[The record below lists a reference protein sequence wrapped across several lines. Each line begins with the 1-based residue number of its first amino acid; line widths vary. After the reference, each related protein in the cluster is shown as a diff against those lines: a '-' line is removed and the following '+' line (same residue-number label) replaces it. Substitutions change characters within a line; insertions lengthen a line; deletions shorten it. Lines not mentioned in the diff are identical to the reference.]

1 MKCPKDGYDLASS
14 LYHGVQIETCPH
26 CGGMWL
32 DAGEVEAVS
41 HEERP
46 GLLTRVLSDA
56 FSSLEPLAEEVVV
69 SSSTAAA
76 GATEACSFP
85 GERPVTPEVV
95 REHNLNELE
104 YGRIVEMLGRT
115 PTLTELGVFSALWS
129 EHCSYKHSKSVL
141 KTFPTTGAQ
150 VVQGPGENA
159 GVLRLPEGWAVAFK
173 IESHNHPSAVEP
185 YQGAATGVGGILR
198 DVFTM
203 GARPVAVLNSLRFG
217 TLDHPRNRYLFAGV
231 VRGVGDYGN
240 CVGVPTLGGEV
251 GFAEGYTGNPL
262 VNAMCVGLL
271 KEADLI
277 RAAASGVGNVLL
289 CVGARTGRD
298 GIHGASFA
306 SEELSE
312 KSEARR
318 PQVQVGDPFTEKLL
332 LEASLE
338 LITSGL
344 IVAIQDMGAAG
355 LTSSSAEMAARGGV
369 GVEIDTGLVPTRE
382 PGMTPYEILLS
393 ESQERMLV
401 VAEPDRVAEIQA
413 VCAKW
418 ELGAT
423 PIGQVTDDGI
433 YRVRHDGLVVAAI
446 PGQRLVDDCPMYDPD
461 ARESD
466 AARARRAASPSRAP
480 KADLQD
486 ALPLLLDAPNLASKR
501 WVYEQYDSTV
511 QASTVLGPG
520 GDAGVLQV
528 PGTGFGL
535 AVTVDCNNRLVA
547 LDPYEG
553 GKAAVAEAARNIA
566 CTGARPLGITD
577 CLNFGNPEKPDVF
590 FQFREACRGIADAC
604 RAFDTPVTGGNV
616 SFYNE
621 SPTGAVDPTPT
632 IGMVGLLER
641 VADRV
646 PSHFAAPGDEILVLG
661 ATRGELGGSAYWAEV
676 RDFVGGQPA
685 PVDLD
690 AERRLQ
696 QLLVAA
702 ARRRLL
708 RSAHDCSEGGLLVA
722 LAEAAI
728 GGAYAA
734 ARARR
739 HARPDR
745 LRSRREA
752 GRRCS
757 TARTAPAS
765 WSPRRPARSRRCWRW
780 PASTACRRIAPAG
793 SATRTARWNFGWAIS
808 CSRGASARFGRP
820 ISWRFPDGCS
830 IRTWTARRESKA
842 CAASSAS
849 PGCLTRPS
857 SRTWGS
863 TPCSTAARRARASS
877 RSTARATPARIAA
890 WGS

>member
-1 MKCPKDGYDLASS
+1 MTSA
-14 LYHGVQIETCPH
+14 
-26 CGGMWL
+26 
-32 DAGEVEAVS
+32 
-41 HEERP
+41 
-46 GLLTRVLSDA
+46 
-56 FSSLEPLAEEVVV
+56 
-69 SSSTAAA
+69 TAAA
-76 GATEACSFP
+76 GVTEAFAFP
-85 GERPVTPEVV
+85 GECPVTPAVV

-104 YGRIVEMLGRT
+104 YGRIVELLGRA
-115 PTLTELGVFSALWS
+115 PTLTELGVCSALWS
-129 EHCSYKHSKSVL
+129 EHCSYKHSKAVL
-141 KTFPTTGAQ
+141 KSFPTTGPQ
-150 VVQGPGENA
+150 VIQGPGENA
-159 GVLRLPEGWAVAFK
+159 GVLRLPGGWAVAFK

-217 TLDHPRNRYLFAGV
+217 SLDQPRNRYLFAGV

-251 GFAEGYTGNPL
+251 GFAPGYTGNPL

-271 KEADLI
+271 RETDLI
-277 RAAASGVGNVLL
+277 RSAAHGVGNVLL

-312 KSEARR
+312 KSAARR

-401 VAEPDRVAEIQA
+401 VAEPGRVAEIQA
-413 VCAKW
+413 VCARW
-418 ELGAT
+418 ELGAE
-423 PIGQVTDDGI
+423 PIGHVTDDGI
-433 YRVRHDGLVVAAI
+433 FRVRHGGLVVAAI
-446 PGQRLVDDCPMYDPD
+446 PGRRLVDDCPMYDPV
-461 ARESD
+461 AREGEH
-466 AARARRAASPSRAP
+466 ARARRAARPTTAP
-480 KADLQD
+480 AAGLQGS
-486 ALPLLLDAPNLASKR
+486 LEVLLDSPNLASKR

-511 QASTVLGPG
+511 QAATVLGPG
-520 GDAGVLQV
+520 GDAGVLLV
-528 PGTGFGL
+528 PGTTFGL

-566 CTGARPLGITD
+566 CTGALPLGITD
-577 CLNFGNPEKPDVF
+577 CLNFGNPEKPEVF
-590 FQFREACRGIADAC
+590 FQFREACRGIAEAC

-621 SPTGAVDPTPT
+621 SPAGAVDPTPT
-632 IGMVGLLER
+632 VGMVGLLER

-646 PSHFAAPGDEILVLG
+646 PSHFSTPGDEILVLG
-661 ATRGELGGSAYWAEV
+661 ATRGELGGSAYWVEV
-676 RDFVGGQPA
+676 RDFIGGRPA

-696 QLLVAA
+696 RCLGAA
-702 ARRRLL
+702 AGRRLL
-708 RSAHDCSEGGLLVA
+708 RSAHDAAEGGLLVA
-722 LAEAAI
+722 IAEAAI
-728 GGAYAA
+728 GEAY
-734 ARARR
+734 
-739 HARPDR
+739 
-745 LRSRREA
+745 
-752 GRRCS
+752 
-757 TARTAPAS
+757 
-765 WSPRRPARSRRCWRW
+765 
-780 PASTACRRIAPAG
+780 APAG
-793 SATRTARWNFGWAIS
+793 LGADVDLSAYAPGVA
-808 CSRGASARFGRP
+808 
-820 ISWRFPDGCS
+820 PDGLLYG
-830 IRTWTARRESKA
+830 ED
-842 CAASSAS
+842 
-849 PGCLTRPS
+849 G
-857 SRTWGS
+857 
-863 TPCSTAARRARASS
+863 ARAVVSAAPAEVDALVALADGHGVPVLRAGRVGES
-877 RSTARATPARIAA
+877 DGALELRAGGRLFTWSIGALRQTYFTAIPRRMQHPDVDRSAGA
-890 WGS
+890 

>member
-1 MKCPKDGYDLASS
+1 VTPA
-14 LYHGVQIETCPH
+14 T
-26 CGGMWL
+26 
-32 DAGEVEAVS
+32 
-41 HEERP
+41 
-46 GLLTRVLSDA
+46 
-56 FSSLEPLAEEVVV
+56 
-69 SSSTAAA
+69 TAP
-76 GATEACSFP
+76 GATEAFPLP

-104 YGRIVEMLGRT
+104 YDRITAMLGRT
-115 PTLTELGVFSALWS
+115 PTFTEVGVFSALWS
-129 EHCSYKHSKSVL
+129 EHCSYKHSKRVL
-141 KTFPTTGAQ
+141 RTFPTTGKQ

-159 GVLRLPEGWAVAFK
+159 GVLRLPDGWAVAFK

-203 GARPVAVLNSLRFG
+203 GARPVALLNSLRFG
-217 TLDHPRNRYLFAGV
+217 PLDEPRNRYLFAGV

-251 GFAEGYTGNPL
+251 GFAPGYSGNPL

-271 KEADLI
+271 REDDLI
-277 RAAASGVGNVLL
+277 RAAATGVGNVLL
-289 CVGARTGRD
+289 AVGARTGRD

-312 KSEARR
+312 ESEARR

-401 VAEPDRVAEIQA
+401 VAEPERVAEVQA

-423 PIGQVTDDGI
+423 PIGQVTEDGI
-433 YRVRHDGLVVAAI
+433 FRVRHNGRVVAAI
-446 PGQRLVDDCPMYDPD
+446 PGQRLVDDCPLYDPD
-461 ARESD
+461 AAEAES
-466 AARARRAASPSRAP
+466 AGARRAARPLNPPSAG
-480 KADLQD
+480 LED
-486 ALPLLLDAPNLASKR
+486 ALLVLLDSPNIASKR

-511 QASTVLGPG
+511 LASTVLPPG
-520 GDAGVLQV
+520 GDAGVLRV
-528 PGTGFGL
+528 PGTEFGL
-535 AVTVDCNNRLVA
+535 AVSVDCNSRLVA

-553 GKAAVAEAARNIA
+553 GKAAVAEAARNVA

-577 CLNFGNPEKPDVF
+577 CLNFGSPERPEVF
-590 FQFREACRGIADAC
+590 FQFREAARGIADAC

-621 SPTGAVDPTPT
+621 SPAGAIDPTPT

-641 VADRV
+641 VTDRV
-646 PSHFAAPGDEILVLG
+646 PSHFAAPGDAILVLG
-661 ATRGELGGSAYWAEV
+661 ATGGELGGSAYWAELH
-676 RDFVGGQPA
+676 DFVGGRPA
-685 PVDLD
+685 RVDLQ

-696 QLLVAA
+696 EVLMAA
-702 ARRRLL
+702 AGRQLL
-708 RSAHDCSEGGLLVA
+708 RSAHDCADGGLLVA

-728 GGAYAA
+728 GGPYAPGGMGAALDLTGYAA
-734 ARARR
+734 GIPLEGLLYGEDGARAVVSAAPGDVEPLLGL
-739 HARPDR
+739 AREHGVPAVR
-745 LRSRREA
+745 A
-752 GRRCS
+752 GRVGEPGGTLELRVDG
-757 TARTAPAS
+757 RVFS
-765 WSPRRPARSRRCWRW
+765 WGIGALRQTYFEAIPRRMQHPDVDRS
-780 PASTACRRIAPAG
+780 AG
-793 SATRTARWNFGWAIS
+793 
-808 CSRGASARFGRP
+808 
-820 ISWRFPDGCS
+820 
-830 IRTWTARRESKA
+830 E
-842 CAASSAS
+842 
-849 PGCLTRPS
+849 
-857 SRTWGS
+857 
-863 TPCSTAARRARASS
+863 
-877 RSTARATPARIAA
+877 
-890 WGS
+890 